1 MEAAAVTAA
10 KFGPFLALL
19 AGCAHEPDA
28 PTVLTEPLQVEC
40 PAAEARV
47 PDPGLLAPLHVE
59 PPALRDA
66 PGDDYLISR
75 ADAERTITAL
85 RACGERID
93 TWKAWALP

>member
-1 MEAAAVTAA
+1 MRVAVA
-10 KFGPFLALL
+10 GLVLL
-19 AGCAHEPDA
+19 IAGCTHDPLPDA
-28 PTVLTEPLQVEC
+28 PTVLTEPLAVEC
-40 PAAEARV
+40 PAAEVRT
-47 PDPGLLAPLHVE
+47 PDLALLAPLHVE